1 MKKIMW
7 LISSLLLVTACSI
20 NKPHEKNLATEAAP
34 LGLQEVKS
42 NSLDAVY
49 IDKAGIAT
57 YKNVIVEPL
66 DMSAVKIRKP
76 SNTNIASDTPWEL
89 NDRDRKFYQ
98 ERYQLSMKKYWLS
111 KSNLTQVERTGPATL
126 KVKASLVEIAP
137 LGSKDDSKGRPTMTK
152 VYSEGMGTMTL
163 KYELSDASTGK
174 VLGLIS
180 DQRDLGKVWEENN
193 RVSFNQK
200 VRLAFDAWARRL
212 QKELM

>member
-20 NKPHEKNLATEAAP
+20 NNPHEKNLATEAAP

-49 IDKAGIAT
+49 IDKGVIDT

-66 DMSAVKIRKP
+66 DMLAVKIRKP
-76 SNTNIASDTPWEL
+76 SNTNIAYDTPWEL
-89 NDRDRKFYQ
+89 NDRDREFYQ

-111 KSNLTQVERTGPATL
+111 KSNLTQVGQPGPATL